1 MMELIDNIAVVTGAA
16 QGIGEAIALEL
27 AKNGADIAAV
37 DLKTELAQGICDEIK
52 SLGRRAIAV
61 SANVANT
68 QDVQNAVD
76 SIVKEFG
83 RIDILVNNAGVNRD
97 AVVWKMTE
105 EQWDTVIDVD
115 LKGCFN
121 FIRAIA
127 PLYKSQASGKIVNI
141 ASINGLR
148 GKFGQANYS
157 AAKAGV
163 VGLTKAVARELATF
177 NINCN
182 CVAPGLI
189 ETEMV
194 RQMPEDAR
202 QKSMEEILIGRF
214 GQPEDIAWVVTFLCS
229 RKARHI
235 TGEVIKVDGGQ
246 YI

>member
-1 MMELIDNIAVVTGAA
+1 MELIDNIAVVTGAA

-37 DLKTELAQGICDEIK
+37 DLKAELAQGICDEIK

-68 QDVQNAVD
+68 LDVQNAVD
-76 SIVKEFG
+76 SIVREFG

-163 VGLTKAVARELATF
+163 VGLTKAVARELAKF
-177 NINCN
+177 NVNCN
-182 CVAPGLI
+182 CIAPGLI